1 MCVRLR
7 PRLVAGL
14 VAALACFVAAVPVA
28 EASFAGGNG
37 RIAFERRGA
46 HGEWT
51 LWSLDLSSGR
61 EQQLTRVPRVC
72 AGREGTWTDQGASF
86 SASGQQLVYMHE
98 DACDPRRPDGIYVMR
113 SDGTGQRLLLRDRP
127 DKWRVSPALSPGDRW
142 LTFTF
147 ESDRAAREVVTTS
160 FRRPDDARRAVR
172 GFPRYDYQ
180 ADPSWSA
187 TGRLALALGTPRRL
201 SGSHIATVAAN
212 GKDLRLVTRSMRD
225 WQPDWS
231 PTSSRIVFRR
241 EAVGSSRRFT
251 FRGDVFVASA
261 RNRGRRRPRR
271 LTFSR
276 DAFTP
281 VWSPDGRY
289 IAYVR
294 APDLVSP
301 NGSLWI
307 MRATDGQQQRLVAR
321 RAVAGR
327 ISWQPQPPA
336 RRSSLHHAARM
347 W

>member
-1 MCVRLR
+1 MRVRLW
-7 PRLVAGL
+7 PQVVAGL
-14 VAALACFVAAVPVA
+14 VGALACFVSAVPPA
-28 EASFAGGNG
+28 EASFPGGNG
-37 RIAFERRGA
+37 RIAFERQGA
-46 HGEWT
+46 HGQWT
-51 LWSLDLSSGR
+51 LWSLDPSSGR
-61 EQQLTRVPRVC
+61 EHPLTRVPRVC
-72 AGREGTWTDQGASF
+72 AGRERTWTDQAASF
-86 SASGQQLVYMHE
+86 SASGEQLVYTHE

-113 SDGTGQRLLLRDRP
+113 SDGTEQRLLLRDRP
-127 DKWRVSPALSPGDRW
+127 DKWRVAPAFSPGDRW

-147 ESDRAAREVVTTS
+147 ESDKPAREVVTTS
-160 FRRPDDARRAVR
+160 FRRLDDARRAVR

-187 TGRLALALGTPRRL
+187 TGRLALALGTPHRL

-231 PTSSRIVFRR
+231 PTASRIVFRR
-241 EAVGSSRRFT
+241 EAVGISKRFN

-261 RNRGRRRPRR
+261 RNRGHRRPRR

-281 VWSPDGRY
+281 VWSPNGRY
-289 IAYVR
+289 IAFVR

-307 MRATDGQQQRLVAR
+307 MRAADGQQQRLVAR

-327 ISWQPQPPA
+327 ISWQPRP
-336 RRSSLHHAARM
+336 RR
-347 W
+347 

>member
-1 MCVRLR
+1 MRHW
-7 PRLVAGL
+7 PLVGL
-14 VAALACFVAAVPVA
+14 VAVVACSAAAVPGAV
-28 EASFAGGNG
+28 ASFPGRNG
-37 RIAFERRGA
+37 RIAFERQDP

-51 LWSLDLSSGR
+51 LWSLDVSSGR
-61 EQQLTRVPRVC
+61 ERQLTRVPRVC
-72 AGREGTWTDQGASF
+72 AGRERTWTDQGASF
-86 SASGQQLVYMHE
+86 SASGKQVVYMHE
-98 DACDPRRPDGIYVMR
+98 DACDPRRPDGVYVMR
-113 SDGTGQRLLLRDRP
+113 SDGTEQRLLLRDRP
-127 DKWRVSPALSPGDRW
+127 DRWPVAPAFSPGDRW

-147 ESDRAAREVVTTS
+147 ESDKAEREVVTTS
-160 FRRPDDARRAVR
+160 CRRPDDAWRAVR

-180 ADPSWSA
+180 DDPSWSA

-231 PTSSRIVFRR
+231 PTASRIVFRR
-241 EAVGSSRRFT
+241 EAVGISKRLH
-251 FRGDVFVASA
+251 FRGDVLVASA
-261 RNRGRRRPRR
+261 RTRGHRRPRR
-271 LTFSR
+271 LTFTR

-294 APDLVSP
+294 APDLYSP

-307 MRATDGQQQRLVAR
+307 LRAGDGQQQRLVAR

-327 ISWQPQPPA
+327 ISWQPRP
-336 RRSSLHHAARM
+336 RG
-347 W
+347 